1 VTVMNNARFRAIVFF
16 LILSFAALLSLGNAD
31 AAKKEQTSPE
41 VYQAQAQS
49 TQVGKTFN
57 VTVIIDRYSKPE
69 ERQGLVDAFEQAG
82 SEGLVDALGKMDSK
96 GRVVITSAYV
106 SSSYDI
112 SFISKIPTS
121 EGFKINL
128 LTKLGPRE
136 SWLSG
141 RSLGYSVSALDLNI
155 NHDKTKSAGILRP
168 ACQFKIDK
176 ESNQL
181 KIEDNKT
188 PWTLQNI
195 VQKSKN

>member
-1 VTVMNNARFRAIVFF
+1 MFF
-16 LILSFAALLSLGNAD
+16 LTLSFVALLSLGDAD
-31 AAKKEQTSPE
+31 AAKKKQASPE

-49 TQVGKTFN
+49 TQVGKTYS

-82 SEGLVDALGKMDSK
+82 SEGLVDALGKMDPK

-106 SSSYDI
+106 SSTYDI
-112 SFISKIPTS
+112 SFISKIPTGD
-121 EGFKINL
+121 GFKINL

-136 SWLSG
+136 TWLSG
-141 RSLGYSVSALDLNI
+141 RSVGYSVSALDLNI
-155 NHDKTKSAGILRP
+155 NHDKTKSAGILHP

-181 KIEDNKT
+181 QIEDNKT

-195 VQKSKN
+195 VQKNKN

>member
-1 VTVMNNARFRAIVFF
+1 MQMQQRRNRPHPRCIKRRRRVLRSGR
-16 LILSFAALLSLGNAD
+16 LI
-31 AAKKEQTSPE
+31 
-41 VYQAQAQS
+41 
-49 TQVGKTFN
+49 N

-82 SEGLVDALGKMDSK
+82 SEGLVDALGKMDPK

>member
-1 VTVMNNARFRAIVFF
+1 MFF